1 MDQTIRQMA
10 RAIVAREGG
19 YVNDPDDPGGATN
32 FGVTIGTMRRL
43 GLDLDGDGAV
53 TPRDV
58 RALSRDQAVELF
70 VDQVAT
76 ELRGFFENADVQRE
90 QRDATAP
97 VADADSAAEAMA
109 SAHCKHC
116 AASPRA
122 KSTTGG

>member
-53 TPRDV
+53 TARDV
-58 RALSRDQAVELF
+58 RALSRDEAVEIF
-70 VDQVAT
+70 VGQYFHGPRISDLPEVLWASVFDMQVNAGFA
-76 ELRGFFENADVQRE
+76 ELDR
-90 QRDATAP
+90 T
-97 VADADSAAEAMA
+97 
-109 SAHCKHC
+109 
-116 AASPRA
+116 
-122 KSTTGG
+122 